1 MVVNVY
7 FFNPKGWDVARQV
20 LVGTLKALIVS
31 NLSVEGK
38 ELKLDDVEVVSHR
51 SREDHQH
58 HDGDPLIVINTD
70 CLVERQADL
79 GLITLEIT
87 KGLTFLKDKYGLQA
101 SVKIHQSPSL
111 MHKS

>member
-7 FFNPKGWDVARQV
+7 FFNPKGWDLARQE
-20 LVGTLKALIVS
+20 LVGTLKVLIVS
-31 NLSVEGK
+31 TLSVEDK
-38 ELKLDDVEVVSHR
+38 KLKLDDVEVLSHR
-51 SREDHQH
+51 SREDQR

-79 GLITLEIT
+79 GLITLEII

-111 MHKS
+111 MRKS